1 MQGLVVKQTQSRG
14 LGVFATQRIEKGALI
29 ECCRV
34 IVVPRTEI
42 SLGTGIVSVM
52 RHYVVEWDTKL
63 AIPTGYGCYYNHSYQ
78 PNAIHYKHID
88 LGEIHLHALIDILPY
103 EEITFNYGG
112 CPTYNEPLWF
122 DVKDA

>member
-1 MQGLVVKQTQSRG
+1 MNGLTVQLTSNRG
-14 LGVFATQRIEKGALI
+14 LGVFATKPFSKGDLI

-42 SLGTGIVSVM
+42 MIGNATSVM
-52 RHYVVEWDTKL
+52 RHYVIDWNGRLGV
-63 AIPTGYGCYYNHSYQ
+63 PTGYGCFYNHSYK

-88 LGEIHLHALIDILPY
+88 LDEIHFHALVDIMPM

-112 CPTYNEPLWF
+112 FPEYNEPLWF
-122 DVKDA
+122 EVK

>member
-42 SLGTGIVSVM
+42 LIANYASVM
-52 RHYVVEWDTKL
+52 RHYVVEWDKFV

-78 PNAIHYKHID
+78 PNAIHHKHFD
-88 LGEIHLHALIDILPY
+88 LNEIHFHALIDILPY

-112 CPTYNEPLWF
+112 YPTYNEPLWF
-122 DVKDA
+122 EVKDA